1 MNESPTI
8 NEEEIVGVAAA
19 LSSGERVA
27 YLETACRGHAEMRA
41 RIEQRLAGVKTQMP
55 APNMPPVSSGGIAS
69 LIPEHPGDHLGPYRL
84 LEQIGEGGFGV
95 VWVAEQEAPV
105 KRRVALKIV
114 KMGMDTKQ
122 VIARFEQE
130 RQALALMDHPNIAKV
145 FDAGVTKSGR
155 PFFVMELVRGV
166 RITDYCDQWNLTADE
181 RIQLFITVC
190 RAVQHAHVKGIVH
203 RDLKPSNLLVSY
215 HDGAADPTDSDFG
228 VAKATQPQRLTDL
241 TIYTQYEQ
249 MIGTPAYMSPE
260 QAGMSGLD
268 IDSRSDVYSLG
279 ALLFELLTGRPPF
292 DPKDYS
298 DCNLDEFRRVLR
310 EQDPKRPSTAIA
322 TMDRDER
329 MQVSRARRIDGMS
342 LVHLLRGDLDWVVMK
357 AIAKDRTLRYET
369 PNDLAADL
377 QRYLSRRPV
386 MARPPSTAYRFRRFV
401 TRHKTG
407 VISAACVLIALLTG
421 VGVATWQAVRAN
433 NEANRAHAALTQLR
447 AMAPSLVSEARELA
461 TLGKFNDA
469 IQKLGYAIELQPQ
482 SIEFLRD
489 RASLLR
495 CEFRFAAAARDYR
508 SILAISPNDTSARA
522 NVALCDRLADM
533 PKETNGMLPR
543 AALAELK
550 ERMVIESRP
559 NAELLPVS
567 RALGNANDIQR
578 KVWLER
584 LASLTNPSRV
594 PIDQRLKMSDDGTI
608 DLDLRNTMVSDLS
621 ALAEMPLRS
630 LDVSGCS
637 GIESIECLRKMRTLR
652 KLDLTGTAIMSVEPL
667 SECTALEELQLKD
680 TAVNDVSPL
689 RRLPL
694 RTLGLARSR
703 ISDISS
709 LRNLNLAQLEIGNTR
724 VTNLEPIRRMPL
736 QVLECSYTPISDYTH
751 LAGMKIE
758 HLSLQ
763 GARLG
768 DLGFL
773 RGLPL
778 KSLMIAGARDVS
790 NVRALAEIKS
800 LETLILPG
808 NPLDMTHG
816 EVEGIEE
823 LRNHPR
829 LRRLTCTL
837 PQGSNPE
844 TAEPVEVFWRSWE
857 SMMRWYRPLR
867 AAGIKFSTQR
877 LADSTWSVTIFKQP
891 IEDLSMFADS
901 TVSILH
907 VTACSKLTSLSGL
920 KNLPLTWL
928 GISETNI
935 SDLSPLK
942 GMKLR
947 ELWMAATPVTDLTP
961 LRGMPLKVIYADKC
975 QLLSDVG
982 PLAELRELEDVLLP
996 WNAANVDRLQA
1007 LPNLKRISYTYDQR
1021 KNQPVCSKAE
1031 FFATLHDMSWLRM
1044 LAKAKSLT
1052 FPPAQLP
1059 DGTWKLIVNDPAF
1072 SDLSILAG
1080 ARISELHLN
1089 GSGISNIE
1097 PLASVPLRKL
1107 RIDNTKCIDVSPL
1120 AKIPTLECV
1129 VLPRSATDPSPL
1141 RQHLGIKKLSY
1152 DCDPFGTPQHEVKDF
1167 WKAFSP
1173 SGGQ

>member
-1 MNESPTI
+1 MEDSPTI

-27 YLETACRGHAEMRA
+27 YLETACRGHAGIRA

-55 APNMPPVSSGGIAS
+55 LPDAPPISSGGIAS

-84 LEQIGEGGFGV
+84 IEQIGEGGFGV
-95 VWVAEQEAPV
+95 VWVAEQESPV

-130 RQALALMDHPNIAKV
+130 RQALAMMDHPNIAKV

-155 PFFVMELVRGV
+155 PYFVMELVHGV
-166 RITDYCDQWNLTADE
+166 RITDYCDQWNLTTDE
-181 RIQLFITVC
+181 RIRLFITVC

-215 HDGAADPTDSDFG
+215 HDGAADPKVIDFG
-228 VAKATQPQRLTDL
+228 VAKATQPQRLTNL

-292 DPKDYS
+292 DPKEYG
-298 DCNLDEFRRVLR
+298 DCHLDEFRRVLR
-310 EQDPKRPSTAIA
+310 EQDPKRPSTAMS

-329 MQVSRARRIDGMS
+329 MQVSRARQIDDTA
-342 LVHLLRGDLDWVVMK
+342 LIQLLRGDLDWVVMK

-377 QRYLSRRPV
+377 QRYLSGRPV
-386 MARPPSTAYRFRRFV
+386 TARPPSKAYRFRRFV

-407 VISAACVLIALLTG
+407 VISAVCVLIALLTG
-421 VGVATWQAVRAN
+421 VGVATWQAIRAN
-433 NEANRAHAALTQLR
+433 KEAGRANAALTQLR

-461 TLGKFNDA
+461 TLGKFHDA

-482 SIEFLRD
+482 SVEFLRD

-495 CEFRFAAAARDYR
+495 CEFRFADAARDYR
-508 SILAISPNDTSARA
+508 SILAVSPDDTSARA

-533 PKETNGMLPR
+533 PKESNGMLPR

-567 RALGNANDIQR
+567 RALGDANDIQR

-594 PIDQRLKMSDDGTI
+594 PIEQRLKMSDDGNI
-608 DLDLRNTMVSDLS
+608 DLDLRNTMVNDLS
-621 ALAEMPLRS
+621 LLAEMPLRS

-637 GIESIECLRKMRTLR
+637 GIESIECLRKMRTLQ

-667 SECTALEELQLKD
+667 SECTALEDLQLRD
-680 TAVNDVSPL
+680 TGVNDLSPL

-694 RTLGLARSR
+694 RTLGLARTR
-703 ISDISS
+703 ISDISP
-709 LRNLNLAQLEIGNTR
+709 LRSLNLVHLEIGTTR
-724 VTNLEPIRRMPL
+724 VTNLEPIKRMPL
-736 QVLECSYTPISDYTH
+736 QILECSYTPITDYSPLSET
-751 LAGMKIE
+751 KIE

-773 RGLPL
+773 RALPL

-790 NVRALAEIKS
+790 NVRILGEIKS
-800 LETLILPG
+800 LETLVLPG
-808 NPLDMTHG
+808 NPLDMTHA
-816 EVEGIEE
+816 EIEGIEE

-867 AAGIKFSTQR
+867 AAGIKFTSQR
-877 LADSTWSVTIFKQP
+877 LPDSTWSVTILKQP

-907 VTACSKLTSLSGL
+907 VTSCSRLTSLSGL

-947 ELWMAATPVTDLTP
+947 ELWMASAPVADLAP

-975 QLLSDVG
+975 PALSDISV
-982 PLAELRELEDVLLP
+982 LTELRELEDVLLP
-996 WNAANVDRLQA
+996 VNAIGVEKLQS
-1007 LPNLKRISYTYDQR
+1007 LPNLKRIAYTYDQR
-1021 KNQPVCSKAE
+1021 RNQPICSKTE
-1031 FFATLHDMSWLRM
+1031 FFANLHDMSWLRT
-1044 LAKAKSLT
+1044 LANGKSLT

-1059 DGTWKLIVNDPAF
+1059 DGTWKVIVNDPAF
-1072 SDLSILAG
+1072 SDLNILAG

-1089 GSGISNIE
+1089 GASISNIE

-1107 RIDNTKCIDVSPL
+1107 RIDNTKCTDVSPL
-1120 AKIPTLECV
+1120 ARIPTLESL
-1129 VLPRSATDPSPL
+1129 VLPRTATDLSTL
-1141 RQHLGIKKLSY
+1141 KQHPGLKKLSY
-1152 DCDPFGTPQHEVKDF
+1152 DCDPFGAPRHEVKDF
-1167 WKAFSP
+1167 WKTLAP
-1173 SGGQ
+1173 SEGQ